1 MGPLDTP
8 PDATPFRSLGKDCY
22 LYLGALELRALQRE
36 WGLTRTVSDDTAS
49 WTAKQVQ
56 FMQRLNGDVFEDKLA
71 MLKVALSRWAEGTGV
86 DLTDRAA
93 ADILDR
99 IERKDG
105 KPAGPKG
112 RITRIMELHT
122 QFLSDCFGD
131 EEEDGGPKATMTTD
145 APPSSEPASI
155 SPNGS

>member
-36 WGLTRTVSDDTAS
+36 WGLTRSASDDTAA

-56 FMQRLNGDVFEDKLA
+56 FMQRLNGGGFEDKLA
-71 MLKVALSRWAEGTGV
+71 MLKVALSRWAEGAEV

-112 RITRIMELHT
+112 RMTRIVQLYE
-122 QFLSDCFGD
+122 QFFEDCFGD

-145 APPSSEPASI
+145 VPLSREPDST